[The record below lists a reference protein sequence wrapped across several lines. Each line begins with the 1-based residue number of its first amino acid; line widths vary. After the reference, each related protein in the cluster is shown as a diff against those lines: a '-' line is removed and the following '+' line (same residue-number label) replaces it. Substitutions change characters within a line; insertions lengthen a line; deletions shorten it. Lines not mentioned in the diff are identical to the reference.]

1 MKNDIFNLEISK
13 NKSHL
18 TYDSETPLLG
28 ISQRKWKYMF
38 TERFVH
44 KLQCI
49 QIMEYRSAIKKNGLL
64 VHAPVWMNLK
74 TVMLSERLDF

>member
-1 MKNDIFNLEISK
+1 MKVYGQPLPLE
-13 NKSHL
+13 
-18 TYDSETPLLG
+18 SEM
-28 ISQRKWKYMF
+28 YMF

-64 VHAPVWMNLK
+64 VHAPVWMSLK
-74 TVMLSERLDF
+74 IVMLSERLDF